1 MMIVAGCAVL
11 FNIILGLVLHG
22 ICKVPHSHSHGGDSH
37 HSHNK
42 HLKRGHEHLTSHSK
56 LHSESDSDVDYDV
69 EESQDCKKQVR
80 QTLLISISWQPF
92 LLVFVVLTKR
102 LVCICYYDNL
112 GIRDEGILNNNFSL
126 LLTSILQL

>member
-22 ICKVPHSHSHGGDSH
+22 ICKVPHSHSHGGHSH

-69 EESQDCKKQVR
+69 EESQDCKKVQR
-80 QTLLISISWQPF
+80 FKILTRFLIQKYLF
-92 LLVFVVLTKR
+92 EL
-102 LVCICYYDNL
+102 
-112 GIRDEGILNNNFSL
+112 
-126 LLTSILQL
+126 